1 MQWTGT
7 STAALHRQ
15 GFCIRAWPASL
26 LNSQLRL
33 PGSPPIHSRGRQHG
47 FFQGGMLRVVTRVCV
62 ARSGGCMLLLPPPL
76 WHVAGS
82 VVGTCAGS
90 VQPPTVV
97 TTQQRACVRVRNR
110 TAVMM
115 VYLCNPAFV
124 RRTHVQFQFSS
135 WDEFACSRG
144 GVPGRP
150 MLQPFLGWGV
160 QHLQHTHIYT
170 YMHTPSSLLGQVSAE
185 SLRCSHT
192 SIAWIPF
199 TCLHPHNRCTLQG
212 QSAHILLVPH
222 LYTHAPSWLVCVCG
236 QCSPAVCVCATP
248 PPPRHLPTLLVCGVS
263 LHLVRDQRLFLT
275 HQRAVCVDVVCV
287 DVAAADACCCMCMVL
302 VHCLSEVLE

>member
-26 LNSQLRL
+26 LNSRLRL
-33 PGSPPIHSRGRQHG
+33 PGSLSHTQQGQAARIFSRGYVACRD
-47 FFQGGMLRVVTRVCV
+47 VCVRV

-97 TTQQRACVRVRNR
+97 ATQQRACVRVGNR

-135 WDEFACSRG
+135 WDEFACSRC

-160 QHLQHTHIYT
+160 QHLQHTHIYM
-170 YMHTPSSLLGQVSAE
+170 Y
-185 SLRCSHT
+185 
-192 SIAWIPF
+192 
-199 TCLHPHNRCTLQG
+199 
-212 QSAHILLVPH
+212 AHDLV
-222 LYTHAPSWLVCVCG
+222 LIGAGVC
-236 QCSPAVCVCATP
+236 
-248 PPPRHLPTLLVCGVS
+248 
-263 LHLVRDQRLFLT
+263 
-275 HQRAVCVDVVCV
+275 
-287 DVAAADACCCMCMVL
+287 
-302 VHCLSEVLE
+302 